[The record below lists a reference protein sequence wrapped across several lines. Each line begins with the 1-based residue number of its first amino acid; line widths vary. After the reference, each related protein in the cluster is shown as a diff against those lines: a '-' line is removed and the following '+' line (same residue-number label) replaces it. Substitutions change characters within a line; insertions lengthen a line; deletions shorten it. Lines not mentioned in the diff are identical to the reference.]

1 MELTKW
7 NVQEYELTD
16 EDGGDTAYIL
26 YRPLTQGWRT
36 RHLEISLNLQRVGEK
51 LSGAQALQGG
61 AEPTSEQYKGL
72 VEAQIQAEEV
82 LSTFRRGLFGDLVV
96 GCRNLTI
103 NEKEPTTE
111 ELVEALLGLEDIGEA
126 LSTHI
131 LSSGQIS
138 EAEGKD

>member
-1 MELTKW
+1 MELTRW

-16 EDGGDTAYIL
+16 GNGDTAYIT

-36 RHLEISLNLQRVGEK
+36 RHLEISLNLQK
-51 LSGAQALQGG
+51 LSERLTGARDFPEGELPAN
-61 AEPTSEQYKGL
+61 EQYEEL
-72 VEAQIQAEEV
+72 VKAQVDAEAV
-82 LSTFRRGLFGDLVV
+82 LSEFRKELFADLLV

-103 NEKEPTTE
+103 NDKEPTRD
-111 ELVEALLGLEDIGEA
+111 ELVQAVNALEDLGES